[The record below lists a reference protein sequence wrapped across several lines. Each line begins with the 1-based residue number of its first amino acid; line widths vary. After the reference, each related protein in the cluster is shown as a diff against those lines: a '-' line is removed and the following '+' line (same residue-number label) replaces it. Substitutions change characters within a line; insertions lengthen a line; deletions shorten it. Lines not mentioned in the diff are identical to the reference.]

1 MVKKG
6 SNLMQ
11 QFVSNL
17 IQFNAFQWIV
27 LAVHLLGFFIFAI
40 IAMVSEKTAG
50 FVSAVFAIMIAIG
63 SIIALI
69 AFRNESL
76 QEVQN
81 HKYVAIKEG
90 KTLEIESRS
99 DLIRSRKLEIDSEDS
114 KRIYVKV
121 NGFFSSHNVI
131 IDKSEIDEVKD

>member
-1 MVKKG
+1 
-6 SNLMQ
+6 MQ
-11 QFVSNL
+11 QVVSSL
-17 IQFNAFQWIV
+17 IQFNTFQWIV
-27 LAVHLLGFFIFAI
+27 LAIHLLGFFIFAI
-40 IAMVSEKTAG
+40 IAMVSEETTG

-63 SIIALI
+63 SIIASI

-81 HKYVAIKEG
+81 HKYVTIKEG

>member
-1 MVKKG
+1 
-6 SNLMQ
+6 MQ

>member
-1 MVKKG
+1 
-6 SNLMQ
+6 MQ
-11 QFVSNL
+11 QVVSSL
-17 IQFNAFQWIV
+17 IQFNTFQWIV
-27 LAVHLLGFFIFAI
+27 LAIHLLGFFIFAI
-40 IAMVSEKTAG
+40 TAMASEKTAG

-63 SIIALI
+63 SIVVSI
-69 AFRNESL
+69 AFQDEAL

-99 DLIRSRKLEIDSEDS
+99 DLIRSHKFEIDSEDS

-121 NGFFSSHNVI
+121 NGFFSSHNAI

>member
-1 MVKKG
+1 
-6 SNLMQ
+6 MQ
-11 QFVSNL
+11 QIVSNL

-50 FVSAVFAIMIAIG
+50 FVSAVFAIVIAIG
-63 SIIALI
+63 SIIVSI
-69 AFRNESL
+69 AFQHEAL
-76 QEVQN
+76 QEVQK

-90 KTLEIESRS
+90 KTLEIESQS
-99 DLIRSRKLEIDSEDS
+99 DLIRSRKFEIDSEDS

-131 IDKSEIDEVKD
+131 VDKSEIDEVID

>member
-1 MVKKG
+1 
-6 SNLMQ
+6 
-11 QFVSNL
+11 
-17 IQFNAFQWIV
+17 
-27 LAVHLLGFFIFAI
+27 
-40 IAMVSEKTAG
+40 MVSEETTG

-63 SIIALI
+63 SIIASI

-81 HKYVAIKEG
+81 HKYVTIKEG

>member
-1 MVKKG
+1 
-6 SNLMQ
+6 MQ
-11 QFVSNL
+11 QVVSNL
-17 IQFNAFQWIV
+17 TQFNTFQWIV

-40 IAMVSEKTAG
+40 IAMVSEETTG

-69 AFRNESL
+69 EFRNESL

>member
-1 MVKKG
+1 
-6 SNLMQ
+6 MQ
-11 QFVSNL
+11 QVVSSL
-17 IQFNAFQWIV
+17 IQFNTFQWIV

-40 IAMVSEKTAG
+40 IAMSSEKTAG
-50 FVSAVFAIMIAIG
+50 FASAVFAILIAIG
-63 SIIALI
+63 SIVVSI
-69 AFRNESL
+69 AFQDEAR

-90 KTLEIESRS
+90 KTLEIESQS
-99 DLIRSRKLEIDSEDS
+99 DLIRSRKFEIDSEDS

>member
-1 MVKKG
+1 
-6 SNLMQ
+6 MQ
-11 QFVSNL
+11 QVVSSL
-17 IQFNAFQWIV
+17 IQFNTFQWIV

-40 IAMVSEKTAG
+40 IAMASEKTAG

-63 SIIALI
+63 SIIVSI
-69 AFRNESL
+69 AFQDEAL

-90 KTLEIESRS
+90 KTLEIDSQS
-99 DLIRSRKLEIDSEDS
+99 DLIRSRKFEIDSEDS
-114 KRIYVKV
+114 KHIYVKV

-131 IDKSEIDEVKD
+131 VDKSEIDEVKD

>member
-1 MVKKG
+1 
-6 SNLMQ
+6 MQ
-11 QFVSNL
+11 QVVSNL
-17 IQFNAFQWIV
+17 TQFNTFQWIV

-40 IAMVSEKTAG
+40 IAMVSEETTG

-99 DLIRSRKLEIDSEDS
+99 DLIRSHKFEIDSEDS